1 MDQEH
6 ADTEKS
12 QLNSSKIRGVSDLL
26 LILRDRWLISLLLAL
41 PIALAF
47 AYNEL
52 QVPEYFRSTS
62 SFRLIPP
69 PAIINLQKVDQQE
82 QQFQLLVAKHRDG
95 LNSQELRAQVTT
107 KIENSPDLKA
117 EMLRPFVESAIPIS
131 VGATVSYNIS
141 VSDESRPGFT
151 ITSNARSAKSAMII
165 AKGGSNL
172 I

>member
-1 MDQEH
+1 MPWLLHTRSFRFRNISEVH
-6 ADTEKS
+6 
-12 QLNSSKIRGVSDLL
+12 LL
-26 LILRDRWLISLLLAL
+26 LGL
-41 PIALAF
+41 F
-47 AYNEL
+47 H
-52 QVPEYFRSTS
+52 T
-62 SFRLIPP
+62 

-131 VGATVSYNIS
+131 VGATVSYSIS
-141 VSDESRPGFT
+141 VSDESRPRFT

-165 AKGGSNL
+165 AREFNL
-172 I
+172 SMKFCTRVIQA

>member
-1 MDQEH
+1 M
-6 ADTEKS
+6 
-12 QLNSSKIRGVSDLL
+12 
-26 LILRDRWLISLLLAL
+26 
-41 PIALAF
+41 AF
-47 AYNEL
+47 AYKEL

-131 VGATVSYNIS
+131 VGATVSYSIS
-141 VSDESRPGFT
+141 VSDESRPRFT
-151 ITSNARSAKSAMII
+151 ITSMQDQQNQ
-165 AKGGSNL
+165 L
-172 I
+172 